1 MGGQHTVK
9 IYRSEKS
16 TAEDSWSHRSIRLE
30 PDSMNVD
37 LKPLVLKLDLANELQ
52 MIGEFIGIIS

>member
-1 MGGQHTVK
+1 MK

-37 LKPLVLKLDLANELQ
+37 FKPLVLKLDLANDFQ
-52 MIGEFIGIIS
+52 VIGEFIGIIS